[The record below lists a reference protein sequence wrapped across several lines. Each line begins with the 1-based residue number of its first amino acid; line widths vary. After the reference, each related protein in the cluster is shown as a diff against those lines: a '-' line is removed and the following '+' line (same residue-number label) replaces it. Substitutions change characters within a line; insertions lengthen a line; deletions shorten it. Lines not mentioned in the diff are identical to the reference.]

1 MTQGPWL
8 YVASS
13 TPTRWTSVAT
23 VSRSISGYFAYPRQH
38 GGTEHHSRK
47 PRESERED
55 SIRNL
60 SLSDDGQD
68 LARMAH
74 WNGSPKTQIPK
85 TSRKGKH
92 HERKKPLTTTPRNQ
106 NPHID
111 IALRNL
117 SHEISTSPRVF
128 QALVQCFEAEVE
140 PLRDWAEDYTLDTV
154 WRNKVTDRI
163 RRPCNRDRFESVAA
177 PILGIRAT
185 LKEAVNKA
193 RTAKETWDDKFKIE
207 RQIRTAKKA
216 ILYSGGIIDLAERAA
231 IERLTCK
238 QLVFELEEARCLL
251 DREKH
256 PWICKS
262 PSVGVDSPGWFSDT

>member
-1 MTQGPWL
+1 
-8 YVASS
+8 VA
-13 TPTRWTSVAT
+13 
-23 VSRSISGYFAYPRQH
+23 G
-38 GGTEHHSRK
+38 K
-47 PRESERED
+47 PREGERED

-68 LARMAH
+68 LAGMPQ

-85 TSRKGKH
+85 TSRNGKY
-92 HERKKPLTTTPRNQ
+92 HERKKPLTTPPRHQ

-117 SHEISTSPRVF
+117 SHEVSTSLRMF

-163 RRPCNRDRFESVAA
+163 RQPCNRDRFESVAER
-177 PILGIRAT
+177 ILGIRAT
-185 LKEAVNKA
+185 LKEAVNKD

-216 ILYSGGIIDLAERAA
+216 IFLLGWHHRPRRESGN
-231 IERLTCK
+231 
-238 QLVFELEEARCLL
+238 
-251 DREKH
+251 
-256 PWICKS
+256 
-262 PSVGVDSPGWFSDT
+262 